1 MTAYF
6 AAFLIVAAVALF
18 VAAPLTEGFLRRK
31 RSANL
36 EFIRLQHERE
46 LALQGLR
53 ELEFDHEMG
62 KLDESDYQ
70 GLKANLE
77 NHALAAMRGLEQL
90 AQASRPTLVRLA
102 SIRSGGASTNQVGL
116 RPFNFCP
123 QCGSRAVAGYRF
135 CPGCGTA
142 LVPAPRDRAQA

>member
-1 MTAYF
+1 MTAYL

-36 EFIRLQHERE
+36 ELIRLHHERE

-62 KLDESDYQ
+62 KLDESDYES
-70 GLKANLE
+70 LKANLE
-77 NHALAAMRGLEQL
+77 NHALAAMRSLEVT
-90 AQASRPTLVRLA
+90 AQASRPTLVRLG
-102 SIRSGGASTNQVGL
+102 SVRSGGVPIQGNPP
-116 RPFNFCP
+116 PFNFCP
-123 QCGSRAVAGYRF
+123 QCGSRAIAGYRF
-135 CPGCGTA
+135 CPSCGTA
-142 LVPAPRDRAQA
+142 LAPAPRDRAQA

>member
-1 MTAYF
+1 MTAYL

-18 VAAPLTEGFLRRK
+18 VAAPLTEGFLRGR

-36 EFIRLQHERE
+36 ELIRLQHARE

-62 KLDESDYQ
+62 KLDASDYN

-90 AQASRPTLVRLA
+90 SQSTRPTLVRLA
-102 SIRSGGASTNQVGL
+102 SIRSGGAPQPQSNP

-123 QCGSRAVAGYRF
+123 QCGSRVAAAHRF

-142 LVPAPRDRAQA
+142 LVTITRGRAQA